1 MSQRITSRPAVPAA
15 TRPDIELKPTVNV
28 NTVEALQTG
37 CVHHIVSYE

>member
-28 NTVEALQTG
+28 NTVEALQ
-37 CVHHIVSYE
+37 YEPPYYRDR